1 MYQCKIPGQ
10 SVSCPGDRNWQAGWY
25 KRQKN
30 VENIRNYNMRSA
42 IYNMNEAWGDMK
54 HATFT
59 NTRNI
64 LERGIRNGFRRIW
77 SRLLTFTQFSE
88 GRGKWHEWNENQ
100 LTSGHEILTD
110 EQIVAAVTGEER
122 SSNSEDSDG
131 EYGVTSIQDHYDQL
145 YLLHSKIT
153 VMQQA
158 TGQQTKIEEFTQ
170 HKQTTSG
177 WPRWHHRDYT
187 TTLPASHSA
196 SRSTSPHPGLCG
208 EHLTLFATSDSLHS
222 PSARLDYD
230 TEVVSGHEWTQIR

>member
-1 MYQCKIPGQ
+1 MYQCKIPSQ

-170 HKQTTSG
+170 HKQTTIRLTPLTP
-177 WPRWHHRDYT
+177 PRLHHNFASFSLS
-187 TTLPASHSA
+187 LPQ
-196 SRSTSPHPGLCG
+196 
-208 EHLTLFATSDSLHS
+208 HLTSSRPLWWTPNIVCHLRLTSF
-222 PSARLDYD
+222 
-230 TEVVSGHEWTQIR
+230 TFC